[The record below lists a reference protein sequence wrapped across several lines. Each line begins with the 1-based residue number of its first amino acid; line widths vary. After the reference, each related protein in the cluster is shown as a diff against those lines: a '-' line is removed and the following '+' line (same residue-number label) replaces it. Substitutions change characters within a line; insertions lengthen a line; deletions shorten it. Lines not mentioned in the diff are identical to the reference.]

1 MATAVTFGRR
11 LLIAMMV
18 PASRRGLATVPEGTS
33 QGAWSLFIRRRTAGP
48 LAKERP

>member
-18 PASRRGLATVPEGTS
+18 PALSLAIVALRPVPARPRRSSA
-33 QGAWSLFIRRRTAGP
+33 
-48 LAKERP
+48 